1 MLTDKSEQKREQS
14 WNTREGTWRSTWCNF
29 SCQKYSPG
37 KRAQHPAQL
46 SLGSI
51 QHWGMHHIPGEV
63 IPKADCSQSSPLMSW
78 ESPQQ

>member
-1 MLTDKSEQKREQS
+1 MLTDKSEQKREQ
-14 WNTREGTWRSTWCNF
+14 TIMEHQRRRWRSTWCNF

-51 QHWGMHHIPGEV
+51 QHWGMHPGEV